1 MDLTILPSGFLFGR
15 IDSPGSFGELNEL
28 QYLCSCRRSSS
39 AKFSVH
45 LLHSMAPTS
54 KPRTPSPTPTWLD
67 TAPAVG
73 KAEVDTAVSED
84 VEVKVTT
91 GPGPELLGLEVVLP
105 AGGGEPSPLGLFE
118 DGGGDAGGGM
128 IVVADAAGVVTV
140 DEGDPVTAPVE
151 AVLLWL
157 SPLSVHKVVVPV
169 ATTVVSVSLADPV
182 VVSELDEA
190 EAEED
195 EMVTLCVNVVAVVV
209 VAEDEVAV

>member
-1 MDLTILPSGFLFGR
+1 MLLPSLKFGH
-15 IDSPGSFGELNEL
+15 IPVQLP
-28 QYLCSCRRSSS
+28 
-39 AKFSVH
+39 
-45 LLHSMAPTS
+45 HSMAPTS

-73 KAEVDTAVSED
+73 KAGVDTAVSED

-91 GPGPELLGLEVVLP
+91 GPGPELLGLDVVLP
-105 AGGGEPSPLGLFE
+105 AGGVEPSPLGLFE
-118 DGGGDAGGGM
+118 DGGDAGGGM

-157 SPLSVHKVVVPV
+157 SPLSVHEIVVPV
-169 ATTVVSVSLADPV
+169 PTTVVSVSLADPV
-182 VVSELDEA
+182 VVPGFDEA

-195 EMVTLCVNVVAVVV
+195 EIVTLCVSVVAVV

>member
-15 IDSPGSFGELNEL
+15 IDSPGSFGESNEL

-39 AKFSVH
+39 AKFPVQ

-67 TAPAVG
+67 AAPAVG
-73 KAEVDTAVSED
+73 KAKVDTAVSED

-105 AGGGEPSPLGLFE
+105 AGGGEPSPLRLFE
-118 DGGGDAGGGM
+118 DGGDAGGGM
-128 IVVADAAGVVTV
+128 IVVADAAGVVIV
-140 DEGDPVTAPVE
+140 DEGDAVTAPVE

-190 EAEED
+190 DAEED